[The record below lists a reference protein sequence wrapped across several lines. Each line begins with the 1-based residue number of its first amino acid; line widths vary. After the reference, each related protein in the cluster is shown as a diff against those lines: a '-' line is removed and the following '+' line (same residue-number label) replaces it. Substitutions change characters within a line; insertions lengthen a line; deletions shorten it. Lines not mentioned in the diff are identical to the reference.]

1 METFDDLKLVPALQK
16 AIKEMGFEKPSE
28 IQAQALPVLLGED
41 TDFIGLAATGTG
53 KTVAFSLP
61 MLSRIDPSVKA
72 VQAIILCPTRE
83 LSLQVSGQVNL
94 LGKYLGVESL
104 PIYGGAGYSEQL
116 SGLRRGLP
124 VVVGTPG
131 RIIDHI
137 ERGTLKLDQVK
148 VVILDEADEMISM
161 GFREDM
167 ETILETVNKETSNT
181 WLFSATMSPA
191 VRRVADDFLTNPKTV
206 QINRG
211 EMLSSTVEQVFYQT
225 QEKNKPEVLC
235 KLIDAADEFYGI
247 IFCQTKQLVVT
258 LTQYLNERGYKTDC
272 LHGDMSQAARE
283 TAVKGF
289 RDRRTKVI
297 VCTDVASRGLDV
309 KDVTHVINY
318 SLPRELD
325 SYVHRIG
332 RTARSGKSGVA
343 MSLVTPSHRHLLKAI
358 ERMTRSQFTEG
369 VIPSRKT
376 IGMKKIA
383 AMLPQFM
390 EQSAY
395 SKALD
400 LMDESWKTSVAGMT
414 GEEVAARFL
423 SISFPWVFSDKP
435 EVKLDR
441 PERVERSSDDRDSR
455 GPRRY
460 GRRDEGGY
468 GRRDEGGYGRRDEG
482 GDRGDRRA
490 PRYGRPERSEGGYQR
505 RDDFEGGGSRFRSSG
520 PSAGPGPA
528 PAPVK
533 SFERSEVSER
543 PVSRSW
549 DKPES
554 APRFKRDESE
564 SRIQREESSE
574 RPKRYR
580 SGEVRSEGT
589 STAGRA
595 GAKAERASKPID
607 PRFAKFDKRTEGK
620 RSESAPRKGG
630 FPKKKDSFPKRS
642 YTNSHQ

>member
-61 MLSRIDPSVKA
+61 MLSRIDSSVKA

-441 PERVERSSDDRDSR
+441 PERSASYSDDRDSR

-460 GRRDEGGY
+460 GRDSGDRGD
-468 GRRDEGGYGRRDEG
+468 RRDRDGG
-482 GDRGDRRA
+482 GDRRA

-505 RDDFEGGGSRFRSSG
+505 REDFEGGGSRFRSSG

-533 SFERSEVSER
+533 SFDRTEERER

-549 DKPES
+549 DKPERAERTERSES
-554 APRFKRDESE
+554 APRFQRD
-564 SRIQREESSE
+564 EESSE

-580 SGEVRSEGT
+580 SGETRSEGT
-589 STAGRA
+589 STAGRS
-595 GAKAERASKPID
+595 GAKAARAGKPID
-607 PRFAKFDKRTEGK
+607 PRFAKFDKRSSSDDK
-620 RSESAPRKGG
+620 RSDSAPRKGG

-642 YTNSHQ
+642 YTNNHQ